1 MSRYIRSSQIFVFLL
16 GTVCHFFPVY
26 CNLILTGE
34 VTEAV
39 TSDGTHQPIYI
50 IDVESTAE
58 VARSGL
64 IVA

>member
-1 MSRYIRSSQIFVFLL
+1 MYVYFLS
-16 GTVCHFFPVY
+16 VY

-34 VTEAV
+34 VTESV

-64 IVA
+64 MSLRVGLMPVLCIRNF